1 MYLAKKSVSR
11 RAVLRGASSVIALP
25 ILDAMIPA
33 QTPLRQTAAAPQ
45 PRLACIEMV
54 HGAAGSTQVGAR
66 QHYWSPA
73 QEGPN
78 FDFSYTLQ
86 PLAPLRDY
94 LTIVTNTDARSA
106 ETQAPAEAGA
116 DHFRSSAAFLTAA
129 HARQGPEIGN
139 GTSIDQLYARRC
151 AADTRLPSL
160 PLCIENIGLNGSCG
174 FNYSCV
180 YSDTISWASPTEP
193 IAMAVN
199 PRTVFETLFG
209 AAKNSVLDGAAP
221 DAARLS
227 GSVGPAD
234 RARLDAHFTEIRSIE
249 RRIQATEKANAKL
262 VVRARPGAP
271 LGVPESWEEHVRLMF
286 DLQAVAFAAG
296 ITRVSAMKMSRD
308 TSNRVFPASGV
319 KIPFHT
325 LSHHIEN
332 PALIAEFARLNRYH
346 IGMLGYFLEK
356 LRATPDGEGNLLDHS
371 LVLYGSPMGDSNTHN
386 HRRLPMLLAG
396 HACGA
401 VKGNLH
407 RVCADGT
414 PHGNTL
420 LTILQALDVEIESV
434 GDSNGTIA
442 I

>member
-1 MYLAKKSVSR
+1 MYLTKKFVSR
-11 RAVLRGASSVIALP
+11 RAVLRSVGVGVALP
-25 ILDAMIPA
+25 LLDAMIPA
-33 QTPLRQTAAAPQ
+33 QTPLRKTAGAPT
-45 PRLACIEMV
+45 PRLSCIEMV
-54 HGAAGSTQVGAR
+54 HGAAGSTQVGAHE
-66 QHYWSPA
+66 HYWSPR
-73 QEGPN
+73 QEGAN
-78 FDFSYTLQ
+78 FEFSYTLE
-86 PLAPLRDY
+86 PLSPFREY
-94 LTIVTNTDARSA
+94 LTIITNTDARSA
-106 ETQAPAEAGA
+106 ETQAPVEAGA

-139 GTSIDQLYARRC
+139 GTSIDQIYAQRS
-151 AADTRLPSL
+151 AVHTRLPSL

-180 YSDTISWASPTEP
+180 YADTICWASPTEP

-209 AAKNSVLDGAAP
+209 TAKNSVLDGAAP

-227 GSVGPAD
+227 GSIGPSD
-234 RARLDAHFTEIRSIE
+234 RARLDAHLTEIRAVE

-262 VVRARPGAP
+262 VARARPGAP
-271 LGVPESWEEHVRLMF
+271 LGVPESWEEHVKLMF
-286 DLQAVAFAAG
+286 DMQVIAFAAE
-296 ITRVSAMKMSRD
+296 ITRVSALKMSRD
-308 TSNRVFPASGV
+308 TSNRVFDASGV

-325 LSHHIEN
+325 LSHHIED
-332 PALIAEFARLNRYH
+332 PALIAEFAKLNRYH
-346 IGMLGYFLEK
+346 VGMLPYFLEK
-356 LRATPDGEGNLLDHS
+356 LRTTPDGDGNLLDHS

-386 HRRLPMLLAG
+386 HRRLPMLIAG
-396 HACGA
+396 HACGS

-407 RVCADGT
+407 RICTDGT

-420 LTILQALDVEIESV
+420 LTILKKLDVEIESV